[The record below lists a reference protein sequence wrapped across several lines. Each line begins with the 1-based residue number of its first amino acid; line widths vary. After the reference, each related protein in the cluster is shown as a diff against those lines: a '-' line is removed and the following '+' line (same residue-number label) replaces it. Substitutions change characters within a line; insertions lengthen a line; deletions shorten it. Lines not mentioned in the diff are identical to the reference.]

1 MATWTDVTRI
11 LAGLAQVER
20 GDGVRSWR
28 VGGKLLAWERP
39 LRRSDLAA
47 LGDAAPDGP
56 ILAVHVPLEVKETLL
71 EDEPDCYFTTPHFD
85 GYPAILLR
93 LPVITAAALRE
104 LLTNAWGVRAPA
116 RVVAAAKKPT
126 RAAAKTPTRAAAK
139 TPARPKTPSRSRAS
153 ATTKKA
159 ARARQR

>member
-1 MATWTDVTRI
+1 MATWTDVARI
-11 LAGLAQVER
+11 LKRLENTER
-20 GDGVRSWR
+20 DEGVRTWR

-56 ILAVHVPLEVKETLL
+56 ILAVHVPLEVKDTLL

-85 GYPAILLR
+85 GYPAILVR
-93 LPVITAAALRE
+93 LPEITAAGLRE

-116 RVVAAAKKPT
+116 RRVTPRSGSSGASRKKQPKKGA
-126 RAAAKTPTRAAAK
+126 RK
-139 TPARPKTPSRSRAS
+139 PARASRRKPA
-153 ATTKKA
+153 
-159 ARARQR
+159 